1 MSILVC
7 VAVSMSVTVSVRVAV
22 SMPVTVSVP
31 SFHVSHK
38 LLHHKEG
45 DNPTENPQPHRE
57 NGALA
62 AVGVSVA
69 RLIRSVVGMRFQGVR
84 DEVEEGIPQEP
95 PRSKTEQ
102 DLEQRTMPGRV

>member
-1 MSILVC
+1 MPIPVC
-7 VAVSMSVTVSVRVAV
+7 VAVSMSVAVSMRVAV

-62 AVGVSVA
+62 AVGVAVA
-69 RLIRSVVGMRFQGVR
+69 RPLRSVVRMGFQGMR

-102 DLEQRTMPGRV
+102 DLE